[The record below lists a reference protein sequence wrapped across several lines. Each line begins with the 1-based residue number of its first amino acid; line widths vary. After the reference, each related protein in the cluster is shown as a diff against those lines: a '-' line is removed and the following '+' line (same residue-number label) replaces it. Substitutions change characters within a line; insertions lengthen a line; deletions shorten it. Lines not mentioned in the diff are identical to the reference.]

1 MTGPSGQAPLAIAE
15 AFTAAQ
21 MQAAGLSIG
30 QNLYLAR
37 EYRTG
42 SNGVTHLAYRQRF
55 QGLEVYQSEWVVNID
70 ANGQVISAGG
80 NLYPA
85 PTGATPD
92 FGQVIPAAQAASVA
106 EATVARAGLTQQGHL
121 RFSTTGATGE
131 VTARGGVVPI
141 PESTATGV

>member
-1 MTGPSGQAPLAIAE
+1 
-15 AFTAAQ
+15 
-21 MQAAGLSIG
+21 
-30 QNLYLAR
+30 
-37 EYRTG
+37 
-42 SNGVTHLAYRQRF
+42 
-55 QGLEVYQSEWVVNID
+55 
-70 ANGQVISAGG
+70 GQVISAGG